1 METPIQISLVAKN
14 RLSSGFK
21 LKDDIE
27 REYKSLLTTLKSDL
41 FHAQKRQK
49 ARNLLIKRVI

>member
-14 RLSSGFK
+14 RLSSGLK

-27 REYKSLLTTLKSDL
+27 REYKSLLTILKPDL